1 MLHSYWFTEGGKVF
15 EAIVREEPTCV
26 MAYWGLAVNAVTLA
40 PGKVVMNAG
49 SPTVAKRLEA
59 LGVEVI
65 QIDFSESHNFA
76 IAGLHCATLEL
87 QRDQ

>member
-1 MLHSYWFTEGGKVF
+1 
-15 EAIVREEPTCV
+15 
-26 MAYWGLAVNAVTLA
+26 
-40 PGKVVMNAG
+40 MNAG

-59 LGVEVI
+59 LGIEVI